1 MPHLLAELGDEA
13 FHVLFPGKLDGIAGN
28 EDLVGQ
34 ITEGELDEGV
44 VFASA
49 EEDADGRLVARG
61 HLMFFV
67 VGDVGI
73 ELAEMFVA
81 EGIGLEFHEDVAL
94 EDAVVE
100 DEVDEEMFVSD
111 EDAFLPGLEA
121 EAVAQL
127 EEEVLKA
134 IQQGVFEVGLGHDIT
149 GTQSEELEDVGIADD
164 VGGLY

>member
-1 MPHLLAELGDEA
+1 M
-13 FHVLFPGKLDGIAGN
+13 
-28 EDLVGQ
+28 
-34 ITEGELDEGV
+34 
-44 VFASA
+44 
-49 EEDADGRLVARG
+49 
-61 HLMFFV
+61 
-67 VGDVGI
+67 
-73 ELAEMFVA
+73 
-81 EGIGLEFHEDVAL
+81 
-94 EDAVVE
+94 VE

-164 VGGLY
+164 VGGLH